1 MQRGTRHCGYYSC
14 LLPLLL
20 VVGCASSPPS
30 NFYALSS
37 PAEPASTLES
47 SKNTEYACRDVVV
60 SVGPV
65 LLPEFLLRPQIVSR
79 ASANRLVFD
88 EFHRWAGNLDAN
100 FERVLLR
107 NLSVLL
113 GTEQVID
120 YLAADKYKPQYRIQ
134 ITVDQFDG
142 TLGGDVTLTAG
153 WTLIDTRNGARAS
166 AHREEIHEAATDS
179 HYESLVSA
187 ESAALATFSRQIAA
201 EVTKSCAAF
210 TATRSQ

>member
-1 MQRGTRHCGYYSC
+1 MRRATRHCVYCFWAAS
-14 LLPLLL
+14 LPLLAA
-20 VVGCASSPPS
+20 CATSPPS
-30 NFYALSS
+30 NFYALS
-37 PAEPASTLES
+37 AQVAPASNSAVEQV
-47 SKNTEYACRDVVV
+47 CRDAVV

-65 LLPEFLLRPQIVSR
+65 VLPEFLLRPQIVTR
-79 ASANRLVFD
+79 ASANRLEFD

-107 NLSVLL
+107 NLSIML

-120 YLAADKYKPQYRIQ
+120 YLDADKHKPQYKIQ

-142 TLGGDVTLTAG
+142 KLGGDVTLTAG
-153 WTLIDTRNGARAS
+153 WTLIDTRSGVRAQ
-166 AHREEIHEAATDS
+166 AHREEIHEVATDS

-187 ESAALATFSRQIAA
+187 ESAALATFSRKIAA

-210 TATRSQ
+210 TATHSQ